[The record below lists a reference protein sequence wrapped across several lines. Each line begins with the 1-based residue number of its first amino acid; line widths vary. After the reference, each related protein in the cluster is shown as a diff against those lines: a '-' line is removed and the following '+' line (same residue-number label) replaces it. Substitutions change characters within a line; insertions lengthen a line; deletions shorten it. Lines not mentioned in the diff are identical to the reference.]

1 MTVKIVGHWERSW
14 RSPIEE
20 YEMWIHPI
28 KEFGIDN
35 FYMCPVTGI
44 DKSRCLERDN
54 IDTVFTDNPDHV
66 RVFVDENATTLLQDF
81 VHPENAIYV
90 VGKTSYS
97 PYTTH
102 YREGIDQAVKIP
114 SVNNSGGFWGEQ
126 ALTMILYDRYT
137 KGQ

>member
-1 MTVKIVGHWERSW
+1 
-14 RSPIEE
+14 
-20 YEMWIHPI
+20 MWIHPI

-102 YREGIDQAVKIP
+102 YREGVDQAVKIP
-114 SVNNSGGFWGEQ
+114 SINNSGGFWGEQ